1 MEFPRLTEQQ
11 LRANDAEFNNL
22 IGNVRRMNT
31 GLADLLM
38 QNRSK
43 LESHIKSIESEVE
56 IIEQFHIAKLK
67 LSDRRANQW
76 QKT

>member
-11 LRANDAEFNNL
+11 LRANNAEFNAL
-22 IGNVRRMNT
+22 IGNVRRFNS

-56 IIEQFHIAKLK
+56 IIEQFHVAKLK
-67 LSDRRANQW
+67 LSDRRNQHVR
-76 QKT
+76 